1 VPVGGEI
8 HDPVRTRD
16 KRVQQMRELLPTLV
30 QIRDPGRMA
39 DVIAPHLRL
48 PVGGGLELLAMLD
61 PVARLEKIVAWMG

>member
-1 VPVGGEI
+1 
-8 HDPVRTRD
+8 
-16 KRVQQMRELLPTLV
+16 MRELLPGLV

-61 PVARLEKIVAWMG
+61 PVARLEKIVALMG